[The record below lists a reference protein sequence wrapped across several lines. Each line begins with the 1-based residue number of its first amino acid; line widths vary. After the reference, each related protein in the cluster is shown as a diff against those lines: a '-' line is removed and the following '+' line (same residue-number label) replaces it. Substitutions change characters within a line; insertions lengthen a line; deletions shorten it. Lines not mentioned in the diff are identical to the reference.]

1 MRKRQGRSE
10 SAQKH
15 VVLRGFLPSEETH
28 WLVWAFR
35 MGGSEGGSYSS
46 EIRKQTVARDALAT
60 QAD

>member
-1 MRKRQGRSE
+1 MRKGQGRSE

-15 VVLRGFLPSEETH
+15 VALSGILSSEETL

-35 MGGSEGGSYSS
+35 MGGSEGGSYS
-46 EIRKQTVARDALAT
+46 EIRKQNVARSAPAT